1 MNKGPI
7 TEYDFTLIGCAGG
20 GTNAKIVIMNGVQY
34 IYKKGS
40 SQDHIISEIL
50 AYKLYSA
57 AGAPV
62 PRIWEVY
69 DAERPGRIIGMLIE
83 FIEGGSLLQ
92 FGKVLPRQIL
102 EQIEQTFLYHV
113 LFANWD
119 AKGRDNYIYNS
130 AEKKVYIIDLG
141 GALTFRAKGE
151 RKTNFGGIV
160 HELETLPEKADRFF
174 GRLKDTVIRHSITC
188 SQPINSS
195 AIIDVIQSN
204 PQLFSSGKE
213 QAAFAAI
220 IQARIAYIQ
229 DYCR

>member
-1 MNKGPI
+1 MNKRPI

-92 FGKVLPRQIL
+92 FGKALPRQIL
-102 EQIEQTFLYHV
+102 EQIEQTFLYHI

-151 RKTNFGGIV
+151 KKTNFGGIV

-195 AIIDVIQSN
+195 AIIQAIQSN
-204 PQLFSSGKE
+204 PQLFSSSKE

>member
-1 MNKGPI
+1 MNRGPI

-40 SQDHIISEIL
+40 SQEHIISEIL

-92 FGKVLPRQIL
+92 FGKALPKPVL

-130 AEKKVYIIDLG
+130 AEKRVYIIDLG

-151 RKTNFGGIV
+151 KKTNFGGIV

>member
-1 MNKGPI
+1 MNRGAI

-92 FGKVLPRQIL
+92 FGKALPKPVL

-195 AIIDVIQSN
+195 AIIQVIQDN
-204 PQLFSSGKE
+204 PQLFSGSKE

-220 IQARIAYIQ
+220 IQARITYIK

>member
-1 MNKGPI
+1 MNKGTI

-40 SQDHIISEIL
+40 SQEHIISEML

-92 FGKVLPRQIL
+92 FGKALPKPVL

-151 RKTNFGGIV
+151 RKTNFGVIV

-174 GRLKDTVIRHSITC
+174 GRLKDTVIRHNITC

-195 AIIDVIQSN
+195 AIIEVIQSN

>member
-1 MNKGPI
+1 MTRGAI

-40 SQDHIISEIL
+40 SQEHIISEIL

-92 FGKVLPRQIL
+92 FGKALPRQIL

-195 AIIDVIQSN
+195 AIIQAIQSN
-204 PQLFSSGKE
+204 PQLFSGSKE

-220 IQARIAYIQ
+220 IQARITYIQ

>member
-1 MNKGPI
+1 MNRGPI

-40 SQDHIISEIL
+40 SQEHIISEIL

-92 FGKVLPRQIL
+92 FGKALPKLVL

-130 AEKKVYIIDLG
+130 AEKRVYIIDLG

-151 RKTNFGGIV
+151 KKTNFGGIV

>member
-92 FGKVLPRQIL
+92 FGKALPRQIL
-102 EQIEQTFLYHV
+102 EQIEQTFLYHI

-151 RKTNFGGIV
+151 KKTNFGGIV

-195 AIIDVIQSN
+195 AIIQAIQSN
-204 PQLFSSGKE
+204 PQLFSSSKE

>member
-1 MNKGPI
+1 MNSRPI

-20 GTNAKIVIMNGVQY
+20 GTNAKIVIMNGIQY

-40 SQDHIISEIL
+40 SQQHILSEIL
-50 AYKLYSA
+50 AYRLYAA
-57 AGAPV
+57 AGASV

-69 DAERPGRIIGMLIE
+69 DYERPGHVIGMLID

-92 FGKVLPRQIL
+92 FGKVLPKPVL

-119 AKGRDNYIYNS
+119 AKGRDNYIYNPV
-130 AEKKVYIIDLG
+130 EKKVYIIDLG

-151 RKTNFGGIV
+151 KKTNFGGIV

-174 GRLKDTVIRHSITC
+174 GRLKDAVIRHRITC
-188 SQPINSS
+188 SQPIHSIEIQK
-195 AIIDVIQSN
+195 AIQNN
-204 PQLFSSGKE
+204 PQLFNSSKE
-213 QAAFAAI
+213 QQAFAAI
-220 IQARIAYIQ
+220 VQARIAYIEA
-229 DYCR
+229 YCQ

>member
-1 MNKGPI
+1 MNKGLI

-92 FGKVLPRQIL
+92 FGKALPRQIL

>member
-20 GTNAKIVIMNGVQY
+20 GTNAKIVIMNGLQY

-40 SQDHIISEIL
+40 SQEHIISEIL

-92 FGKVLPRQIL
+92 FGKVLPRQVL

-151 RKTNFGGIV
+151 KKANFGGIV

-174 GRLKDTVIRHSITC
+174 GRLKDTVIRHNITC

-195 AIIDVIQSN
+195 AIIEVIQSN
-204 PQLFSSGKE
+204 PQLFSNSKE